1 MASIGDINNL
11 QDKENLDIGLVPTH
25 YFDAQGNKR
34 NIAEDV
40 AAIYQAINGKAAS
53 SHTHTKSDITDF
65 PTLGT
70 AAAKNVPS
78 SGNASSSQVVMGN
91 DSRLSDNRNPTSHT
105 HGTGDITGLDNTLNG
120 LGSSIGTING
130 ALEHKADESHT
141 HPGSDIKYEH
151 TDEINF
157 SKNANDSYSSTVY
170 FNYRDGSTD
179 SVNSQNLISTYRFCN
194 RNGTTVGVTL
204 QADQFTGNAATATN
218 ADKVDGYHILVNQTV
233 TARTD
238 AIFFL

>member
-1 MASIGDINNL
+1 MANIGDINNL
-11 QDKENLDIGLVPTH
+11 KDKDDNDLGMVPTH

-91 DSRLSDNRNPTSHT
+91 DSRLSDKRNPTSHT
-105 HGTGDITGLDNTLNG
+105 HGTGDITGLDSTLNG
-120 LGSSIGTING
+120 IGSSIGTING
-130 ALEHKADESHT
+130 ALEHKADESHK
-141 HPGSDIKYEH
+141 HGGSDIKYEH

-157 SKNANDSYSSTVY
+157 SKNSNDSYSSVVY
-170 FNYRDGSTD
+170 FNYRDGYTD
-179 SVNSQNLISTYRFCN
+179 NVNSQNLITTYRFCN
-194 RNGTTVGVTL
+194 RNSSTSGVTL
-204 QADQFTGNAATATN
+204 QADHFTGNAATATN

>member
-1 MASIGDINNL
+1 MANIGDINNL
-11 QDKENLDIGLVPTH
+11 KDKDDNDLGMVPTH

-105 HGTGDITGLDNTLNG
+105 HGTSDITGLDSTLNG
-120 LGSSIGTING
+120 IGSSIGTING

-141 HPGSDIKYEH
+141 HDTLVDHNSASAVVALSWAGS
-151 TDEINF
+151 
-157 SKNANDSYSSTVY
+157 AVSSVTP
-170 FNYRDGSTD
+170 DGSNTRSSSKYLVAVYLDSGTPVFKDVDVGNVKVGDSLKINGRSVVFNSIGTD
-179 SVNSQNLISTYRFCN
+179 SN
-194 RNGTTVGVTL
+194 TL
-204 QADQFTGNAATATN
+204 
-218 ADKVDGYHILVNQTV
+218 Y
-233 TARTD
+233 
-238 AIFFL
+238 IF

>member
-11 QDKENLDIGLVPTH
+11 KDKDDNDLGMVPTH

-40 AAIYQAINGKAAS
+40 AAIYQAINGKA
-53 SHTHTKSDITDF
+53 D
-65 PTLGT
+65 
-70 AAAKNVPS
+70 
-78 SGNASSSQVVMGN
+78 SSQVVQAIGQLTQAVN
-91 DSRLSDNRNPTSHT
+91 SKADASHT

-141 HPGSDIKYEH
+141 HDTLVDHNSASAVVALSWAGS
-151 TDEINF
+151 
-157 SKNANDSYSSTVY
+157 AVSSVTP
-170 FNYRDGSTD
+170 DGSNTRSSSKYLVAVYLD
-179 SVNSQNLISTYRFCN
+179 
-194 RNGTTVGVTL
+194 NGTPVFKDVDVSNVKVGDSL
-204 QADQFTGNAATATN
+204 N

>member
-40 AAIYQAINGKAAS
+40 AAIYQAINGKA
-53 SHTHTKSDITDF
+53 D
-65 PTLGT
+65 
-70 AAAKNVPS
+70 
-78 SGNASSSQVVMGN
+78 SSQVGQAIGQLTQAVN
-91 DSRLSDNRNPTSHT
+91 SKADASHT

-120 LGSSIGTING
+120 LGSSIGNIN
-130 ALEHKADESHT
+130 ASLEHKADESHK
-141 HPGSDIKYEH
+141 HVGSDIKYEH

-170 FNYRDGSTD
+170 FNYRDGYTD
-179 SVNSQNLISTYRFCN
+179 NVNSQNLISTYRFCN

-204 QADQFTGNAATATN
+204 QAEQFTGNAATATN

>member
-11 QDKENLDIGLVPTH
+11 QDKENLDIDLVPTH

-53 SHTHTKSDITDF
+53 SHTHD
-65 PTLGT
+65 TLVDHNSASAVVALSWAGS
-70 AAAKNVPS
+70 AVS
-78 SGNASSSQVVMGN
+78 SVTPDGSNTRSSSKYLVAVY
-91 DSRLSDNRNPTSHT
+91 
-105 HGTGDITGLDNTLNG
+105 LDN
-120 LGSSIGTING
+120 GTPVF
-130 ALEHKADESHT
+130 KDV
-141 HPGSDIKYEH
+141 D
-151 TDEINF
+151 
-157 SKNANDSYSSTVY
+157 
-170 FNYRDGSTD
+170 
-179 SVNSQNLISTYRFCN
+179 
-194 RNGTTVGVTL
+194 VGNVKVG
-204 QADQFTGNAATATN
+204 D

>member
-40 AAIYQAINGKAAS
+40 AAIYQAINGKA
-53 SHTHTKSDITDF
+53 D
-65 PTLGT
+65 
-70 AAAKNVPS
+70 
-78 SGNASSSQVVMGN
+78 SSQVGQAIGQLTQAVN
-91 DSRLSDNRNPTSHT
+91 SKADASHT

-120 LGSSIGTING
+120 LGSSIGNIN
-130 ALEHKADESHT
+130 ASLEHKADESHT
-141 HPGSDIKYEH
+141 HDTLVDHNSASAVVALSWAGS
-151 TDEINF
+151 
-157 SKNANDSYSSTVY
+157 AVSSVTP
-170 FNYRDGSTD
+170 DGSNTRSSSKYLVAVYLD
-179 SVNSQNLISTYRFCN
+179 
-194 RNGTTVGVTL
+194 NGTPVFKDVDVGNVKVGDSL
-204 QADQFTGNAATATN
+204 N

>member
-53 SHTHTKSDITDF
+53 SHTH
-65 PTLGT
+65 
-70 AAAKNVPS
+70 
-78 SGNASSSQVVMGN
+78 
-91 DSRLSDNRNPTSHT
+91 
-105 HGTGDITGLDNTLNG
+105 GTGDITGLDNTLNG

-130 ALEHKADESHT
+130 ALEHKADENHT
-141 HPGSDIKYEH
+141 HDTLVDHNSASAVVALSWAGTAVSSVTPDG
-151 TDEINF
+151 
-157 SKNANDSYSSTVY
+157 SSTRSSSKYLVAVY
-170 FNYRDGSTD
+170 LD
-179 SVNSQNLISTYRFCN
+179 
-194 RNGTTVGVTL
+194 NGTPVFKDVDVGNVKVG
-204 QADQFTGNAATATN
+204 D

>member
-40 AAIYQAINGKAAS
+40 AAIYQAINGKA
-53 SHTHTKSDITDF
+53 D
-65 PTLGT
+65 
-70 AAAKNVPS
+70 
-78 SGNASSSQVVMGN
+78 SSQVGQ
-91 DSRLSDNRNPTSHT
+91 
-105 HGTGDITGLDNTLNG
+105 
-120 LGSSIGTING
+120 SIGQLTQAVNS
-130 ALEHKADESHT
+130 KADAAHK
-141 HPGSDIKYEH
+141 HGGSDIKYEH

-179 SVNSQNLISTYRFCN
+179 NVNSQNLISTYRFCN

-204 QADQFTGNAATATN
+204 QADQFTGNAATATD

>member
-40 AAIYQAINGKAAS
+40 AAIYQAINGKA
-53 SHTHTKSDITDF
+53 D
-65 PTLGT
+65 
-70 AAAKNVPS
+70 
-78 SGNASSSQVVMGN
+78 SSQVGQA
-91 DSRLSDNRNPTSHT
+91 
-105 HGTGDITGLDNTLNG
+105 
-120 LGSSIGTING
+120 IGQLTQAVNS
-130 ALEHKADESHT
+130 KADESHK
-141 HPGSDIKYEH
+141 HVGSDIKYEH

-157 SKNANDSYSSTVY
+157 SKNANDSYSSVVY

-179 SVNSQNLISTYRFCN
+179 NVNSTYTIAGYKFCN
-194 RNGTTVGVTL
+194 RNGSVTGVTL
-204 QADQFTGNAATATN
+204 YADQFSGNAATATN